1 MANSIP
7 LRFYLQI
14 EGLAF
19 LATATAVYAAYSFS
33 WWLYA
38 ILFFAP
44 DLFMLGYL
52 KNPRVGALIYNLGH
66 TYTVPLM
73 LIGTGVA
80 LPSSHAL
87 AVGLI
92 WGAHIG
98 FDRLFG
104 YGLKYDSGFKNTHL
118 QKLS

>member
-7 LRFYLQI
+7 LRFYLQV
-14 EGLAF
+14 EGLAV

-33 WWLYA
+33 WWLYG
-38 ILFFAP
+38 ILFLAP

-52 KNPRVGALIYNLGH
+52 KNPRVGALSYNLGH
-66 TYTVPLM
+66 TYTVPIV
-73 LIGTGVA
+73 LIA
-80 LPSSHAL
+80 AAAAFHSSHAL

-92 WGAHIG
+92 WCSHIG
-98 FDRLFG
+98 FDRLVG
-104 YGLKYDSGFKNTHL
+104 YGLKYDSGFKDTHL